1 MDVEKRITE
10 LSITTLAIENAV
22 RAIPYG
28 RVSTYGRVALAAG
41 LPGGARQVARVLHTR
56 WQAGKLP
63 WHRVAGQGKNGIAQI
78 KLSGEG
84 FIQQLL
90 FLRQEGIAVNDKGE
104 IDFTMYGFYN

>member
-10 LSITTLAIENAV
+10 LSKTTLAIENAV

-28 RVSTYGRVALAAG
+28 KVSTYGRVALAAG

-90 FLRQEGIAVNDKGE
+90 FLRQEGIAVNDEGE

>member
-10 LSITTLAIENAV
+10 LSKTTLAIENAV

-28 RVSTYGRVALAAG
+28 KVSTYGRVALAAG
-41 LPGGARQVARVLHTR
+41 LLGGARQVARVLHTR

-63 WHRVAGQGKNGIAQI
+63 WHRVAGQGKNGSAQI